1 MKLQEQISRIKEVM
15 GYNSE
20 NETSL
25 NETSNEMLL
34 KLRRNINF
42 DTLDYYIDLYKNTSF
57 VPLEDVSKSV
67 NQTLVRVVNDKL
79 PKFEENTPSEDR
91 VKVKRKLIDFLM
103 GIYGDKLTSYF
114 EKRKEEYDNRVENDN
129 VRYVFYKHDAPL
141 NSHKWR
147 GFAETYYNFYDLVSQ
162 FGDWVKVDW
171 DLVKEKLDKIE
182 DSESHSPTFTG
193 WRDAP
198 PVSIAKSGDK
208 GIQPGY
214 NFSIVKSFRVH

>member
-1 MKLQEQISRIKEVM
+1 MRIQEEILRIRKVM
-15 GYNSE
+15 GFSSE
-20 NETSL
+20 NMNTL
-25 NETSNEMLL
+25 NESSNEVSI
-34 KLRRNINF
+34 KPRRSINF
-42 DTLDYYIDLYKNTSF
+42 DTLDYYVDLFKNTSF
-57 VPLEDVSKSV
+57 IPSEDVSKSV
-67 NQTLVRVVNDKL
+67 NQTLVRVVNNKLTQFDTDTPGEDK
-79 PKFEENTPSEDR
+79 
-91 VKVKRKLIDFLM
+91 VKVKRILIDFLM
-103 GIYGDKLTSYF
+103 GIYGEKLTSYF
-114 EKRKEEYDNRVENDN
+114 EKRKEEYDNRVENDD

-147 GFAETYYNFYDLVSQ
+147 GFAETYYNFYDLVNQ

-198 PVSIAKSGDK
+198 PVSIAKSGEK